1 MLILTQDLFDFTLLT
16 LTLICLAVMFVAYFS
31 ALVDAAKSSK
41 WSWFVLMLLISPTC
55 ILYYLGEYGS
65 GGPQGPNPPLPRY

>member
-1 MLILTQDLFDFTLLT
+1 MFALVQDLFDFTLLA
-16 LTLICLAVMFVAYFS
+16 LTLVCLAVMFVAYFS
-31 ALVDAAKSSK
+31 VLIDAAKSSK
-41 WSWFVLMLLISPTC
+41 WSWFVLLLISPTC